1 MTLENNKTSVNGS
14 SVEKKK
20 WGWGRERES
29 SADREKFRESGIIF

>member
-14 SVEKKK
+14 SVEKK